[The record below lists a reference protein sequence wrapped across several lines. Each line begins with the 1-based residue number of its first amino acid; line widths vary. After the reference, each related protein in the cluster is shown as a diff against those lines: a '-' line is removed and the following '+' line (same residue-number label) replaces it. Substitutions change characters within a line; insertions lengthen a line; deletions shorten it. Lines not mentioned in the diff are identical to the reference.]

1 MTLADYLV
9 TGASAGIGR
18 ALAREVVR
26 RGHRVWGVARRGG
39 LLEELQ
45 QELGV
50 ERFRFSVCDVS
61 LADDVRRTKSTMEQA
76 DFVPDVIVLN
86 AGINPE
92 GRGAPFSF
100 AMFENVVGINLF
112 GALVWV
118 DSFLPVFR
126 ARGGGRFVAI
136 SSLAAFRGDARW
148 VAYCA
153 SKAALSRAFEALRG
167 RHQREGIGFTTIHLG
182 AVVTGMGAG
191 ARSPFRLTENQA
203 VRRILATMERR
214 PANVTVPRSLRLIVE
229 LTRLLPDPVFS
240 RLVAAFQ
247 GPRKP

>member
-1 MTLADYLV
+1 MTDYLI

-18 ALAREVVR
+18 ALALEVVR
-26 RGHRVWGVARRGG
+26 RGHRVWGVARRGELLAG
-39 LLEELQ
+39 LQ
-45 QELGV
+45 RELGS
-50 ERFRFSVCDVS
+50 ERFRFSVCDVG
-61 LADDVRRTKSTMEQA
+61 LAEDVRGAMSAMKQA
-76 DFVPDVIVLN
+76 GFVPEVIILN

-92 GRGAPFSF
+92 RGGTPFSL
-100 AMFENVVGINLF
+100 AQFEEVVRVNLF

-118 DSFLPVFR
+118 DGFLPVFR

-191 ARSPFRLTENQA
+191 ARSPFRLTEDQA
-203 VRRILATMERR
+203 VRRILAAVERR
-214 PANVTVPRSLRLIVE
+214 PANVTVPRGLRLIVE